1 MNERERSGRRSQVL
15 RLLKSASE
23 PVSVVAIAAE
33 LGVHPNTV
41 RFHLDALEGSGQV
54 ERVTSARRTPG
65 RPAQLFRAVPR
76 MDPAGQREYRAL
88 AQLLAETLSAAPDG
102 AARAI
107 ETGRAW
113 GHRAAAERASAGD
126 DVDRLVTLLDEFGF
140 APERAD
146 GDATTT
152 IGLRNCPFLEVAE
165 NRQDVVCGIHLGLMR
180 GALEEWDSPAR
191 VRRLTPFAE
200 PHLCVAELVDPRP
213 RQPRPA
219 RQLRR
224 RPRRPR

>member
-1 MNERERSGRRSQVL
+1 VNERERSGRRSQVL

-23 PVSVVAIAAE
+23 PLSVAVIAEE

-41 RFHLDALEGSGQV
+41 RFHLDALEGLGQV

-88 AQLLAETLSAAPDG
+88 AQLLAETVSAAPG
-102 AARAI
+102 GSARAI

-113 GHRAAAERASAGD
+113 GHRAAAVRATVGD
-126 DVDRLVTLLDEFGF
+126 DVDRLVALLDEFGF
-140 APERAD
+140 DPERAD
-146 GDATTT
+146 GDTTTT

-180 GALEEWDSPAR
+180 GALEEWDSPAL

-200 PHLCVAELVDPRP
+200 PHLCVAELIDPRP
-213 RQPRPA
+213 R
-219 RQLRR
+219 
-224 RPRRPR
+224 